1 MGKIIAVDFKDKKKQ
16 LTWDDDIE
24 MRQKVTAQVH
34 ADFELVLD
42 KIIYLTD
49 NDREFQE
56 YCARILGGIVG
67 NLKHRL

>member
-16 LTWDDDIE
+16 MTWDDDIE
-24 MRQKVTAQVH
+24 MRQMVTAQVYK
-34 ADFELVLD
+34 DFEHILD

-56 YCARILGGIVG
+56 YCARVLGGITA